1 MNGYLAFMKKE
12 WMEQIRTYKLFILL
26 VVFFIFGM
34 LSPLTAKLMPELLSQ
49 FPIEGMTIILPE
61 PSAIDSYT
69 QFFKNCSQMGLLI
82 LVIVFSGSLT
92 HELMKGTLINL
103 VTKGL
108 SRSAIIVSKFTVSL
122 LIWTISLLLSFIT
135 TWFYTVYLFGDDE
148 IYHLFSSVGCLW
160 LFGVFL
166 LSLSLLAQTLIES
179 QYGNLT
185 MIALSIGGLF
195 ALNLFPKFQEYNPL
209 VLISKNVSMLSQD
222 YELASLLS
230 SVGITGG
237 LSITCLMIAIYLF
250 KTNSI

>member
-1 MNGYLAFMKKE
+1 
-12 WMEQIRTYKLFILL
+12 
-26 VVFFIFGM
+26 
-34 LSPLTAKLMPELLSQ
+34 
-49 FPIEGMTIILPE
+49 
-61 PSAIDSYT
+61 
-69 QFFKNCSQMGLLI
+69 MGLII

-92 HELMKGTLINL
+92 HELTKGTLINL

-108 SRSAIIVSKFTVSL
+108 SRSTIIISKFTVSL
-122 LIWTISLLLSFIT
+122 IIWTMSLFLAFIT
-135 TWFYTVYLFGDDE
+135 TWSYTVYLFPSDE

-185 MIALSIGGLF
+185 MIALSIGSLF
-195 ALNLFPKFQEYNPL
+195 ILNLFPKFQEYNPL